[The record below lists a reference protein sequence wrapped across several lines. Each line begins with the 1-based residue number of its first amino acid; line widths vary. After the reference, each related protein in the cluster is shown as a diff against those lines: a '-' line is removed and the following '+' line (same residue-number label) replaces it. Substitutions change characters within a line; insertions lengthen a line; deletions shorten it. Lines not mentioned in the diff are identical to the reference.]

1 MLRPR
6 LVGVPDDV
14 TWVTPDTAQS
24 RSLLAGEEVEPI
36 PASKPRDVTATLVTA
51 GRAHRLL
58 GDRRWSAVVSTGSL
72 AAVPFMALAR
82 ARGVPCHYIETA
94 ARVDD
99 PSLTARI
106 LARVPGIHRY
116 AQHHASIKAGWLFR
130 GSVFDGFRATPVPS
144 AEFRKVVVTVGSGN
158 AGFRRMVDA
167 VRHVLPP
174 ETEVLWQ
181 TGRTEVT
188 DLGIDARRTLPA
200 RELAAAMAGADA
212 VVAHAGVGS
221 ALMALR
227 AGKCPVLLPRRQVF
241 AEHVDDHQRQIAD
254 ALASA
259 GLAVTCEPE
268 ALMLDH
274 LSRAAAT
281 VVTTTR
287 EPPPFVLESN

>member
-6 LVGVPDDV
+6 LVGVPGDV

-36 PASKPRDVTATLVTA
+36 PASEPRDVTATLATA

-58 GDRRWSAVVSTGSL
+58 RDRQWSAVVSTGSL

-106 LARVPGIHRY
+106 LARVPGVHRY
-116 AQHHASIKAGWLFR
+116 AQHRAATKDGWLFR
-130 GSVFDGFRATPVPS
+130 GSVFDGFRATAVPA
-144 AEFRKVVVTVGSGN
+144 AEVRRVVVTAGTGN
-158 AGFRRMVDA
+158 GGFRRMVDA

-174 ETEVLWQ
+174 EAEVLWQ
-181 TGRTEVT
+181 TGPTVVA
-188 DLGIDARRTLPA
+188 DLGIDARPTLPA
-200 RELAAAMAGADA
+200 RELAAAMAEADL

-227 AGKCPVLLPRRQVF
+227 AGKCPVLLPRRQVYG
-241 AEHVDDHQRQIAD
+241 EHVDDHQRQIAD
-254 ALASA
+254 TLASA
-259 GLAVTCEPE
+259 GLAVACEPE
-268 ALMLDH
+268 ALTLDH
-274 LSRAAAT
+274 LRRAAAV
-281 VVTTTR
+281 VVTTAS